1 MIAEANV
8 SLQEG
13 PVKRHNERTF
23 STICLNEMPRST
35 TPVRPPHPTPAAH
48 AAHAAVM
55 RERIVEGAKRAFA
68 ASGFRGAAVPVIA
81 AEAGVSVGL
90 IYRYFPSKEEL
101 FLAVCERE
109 TQARLDDLA
118 TGLGRI
124 GNPRE
129 RLAAAVELFVASLV
143 EENWG
148 AIVVHAWAEA
158 DRNPRVRDT
167 LQRLFDQQRGFAAMF
182 VREAIARGEAPG
194 ELDVEAISTAA
205 ALLLHGA
212 IAYQAERGS
221 GFDPEAIRRALTA
234 ILGTNLRPR

>member
-1 MIAEANV
+1 
-8 SLQEG
+8 
-13 PVKRHNERTF
+13 
-23 STICLNEMPRST
+23 
-35 TPVRPPHPTPAAH
+35 
-48 AAHAAVM
+48 M
-55 RERIVEGAKRAFA
+55 RERIVDGAGRAFA
-68 ASGFRGAAVPVIA
+68 ASGFRGAAVPAIA

-101 FLAVCERE
+101 FLAVCEHE
-109 TQARLDDLA
+109 TQARLDDMA

-124 GNPRE
+124 ADPRD
-129 RLAAAVELFVASLV
+129 RLAAAVELFVSSLV

-182 VREAIARGEAPG
+182 VREAMARGEAAPS
-194 ELDVEAISTAA
+194 LDVEAISTAA

-212 IAYQAERGS
+212 IAYQAERGG
-221 GFDPEAIRRALTA
+221 GFDPDVIRRALTT
-234 ILGTNLRPR
+234 ILGPNLQPR

>member
-1 MIAEANV
+1 
-8 SLQEG
+8 
-13 PVKRHNERTF
+13 
-23 STICLNEMPRST
+23 MPRPAAPASS
-35 TPVRPPHPTPAAH
+35 PPASAAAH
-48 AAHAAVM
+48 AAAM
-55 RERIVEGAKRAFA
+55 RERIVAGAKRAFA
-68 ASGFRGAAVPVIA
+68 ASGFRGAAVPAIA

-118 TGLGRI
+118 AGLGRI
-124 GNPRE
+124 TNPRE
-129 RLAAAVELFVASLV
+129 RLAAAVELFIASLV

-182 VREAIARGEAPG
+182 VREAIARAEAPG
-194 ELDVEAISTAA
+194 TLDVEAISTAA

-221 GFDPEAIRRALTA
+221 GFDPEVVRRALTA
-234 ILGTNLRPR
+234 MLGENLRPR